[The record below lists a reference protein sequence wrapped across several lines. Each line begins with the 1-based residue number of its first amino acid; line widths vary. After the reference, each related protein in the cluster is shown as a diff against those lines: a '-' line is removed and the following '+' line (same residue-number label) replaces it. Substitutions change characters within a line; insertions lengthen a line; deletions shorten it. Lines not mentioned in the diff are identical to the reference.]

1 MILEDEVGW
10 TGRCFGVSASDLLL
24 IEPGN
29 GFVYTSL
36 QMASLISRKN
46 QTSGSVRVLL
56 DDIVFLV
63 FSTRL

>member
-10 TGRCFGVSASDLLL
+10 TGRCFVVSASDLLL

-29 GFVYTSL
+29 WFVFTSL
-36 QMASLISRKN
+36 QMASLISRRN

>member
-10 TGRCFGVSASDLLL
+10 TGRCFVVSASDLLS

-29 GFVYTSL
+29 GFVHIAL
-36 QMASLISRKN
+36 QMACLISQTN
-46 QTSGSVRVLL
+46 QTSGFLRVLL